1 MTRNA
6 PRYLQ
11 SKTHIAASYIL
22 CQEEESLQC
31 WVSLFAF
38 WRQHSL
44 SETVVWSI
52 NYVIQKVASFKVEPE
67 KNKNKVEP
75 GAEMYSLAGPD
86 YDASS
91 FTSSVR

>member
-1 MTRNA
+1 MH
-6 PRYLQ
+6 LGI
-11 SKTHIAASYIL
+11 SKVKHTLLHLTYFAKKKKVYSAGSASL
-22 CQEEESLQC
+22 HSGD
-31 WVSLFAF
+31 SN
-38 WRQHSL
+38 SL